1 MKPGGRIRT
10 RKAGLRVLPFLA
22 AFLFFSGA
30 GAEAQTFKPFT
41 SLRVIRTDYFDIIY
55 PEASA
60 PTALA
65 LSLEADSIYERVS
78 SLLGIS
84 LDRRIPVTIT
94 PHTDQFNGYM
104 NPLPYPHIV
113 LYDTPM
119 DIGWTSFENSLESL
133 FLHELTHAVS
143 LNSRG
148 PFLKGLY
155 RVFGGWVYPTGF
167 TAPQFMIEGV
177 TVSFESLDGFGRAN
191 DPLVRQKLLQDIY
204 EDAFLSPFQAA
215 GVYEYPHAQA
225 AYYEYGGLF
234 SAYLQ
239 RKYGMEKYAQLW
251 QAMGSGYH
259 FSFFFYNNG
268 YFYTF
273 KEIYGLPFLEAWND
287 FKETLIAETAF
298 KTIEENPLRVY
309 EGLRGSG
316 AGGRALIDAV
326 AAGGGRVF
334 ILDGKARKL
343 MAFDPDSGKARVV
356 LPVDNTA
363 YALDVSADG
372 ERLLVSSYRYTG
384 RLARAVV
391 TEYRADGG
399 RERAWKGLY
408 SGRYFRDGVIGLSS
422 TLHRNNMVFRSVS
435 GEEVLLRGNA
445 ELLYANPTALNDTW
459 IAFIAA
465 RRGVRELC
473 LYHYPTGAVYTFR
486 SDSEEGEDKWR
497 YIRFLQTSQGRLFF
511 SFNHDGGMYKL
522 GMIDLE
528 GLGEDAPPDTL
539 EAVFTLRNF
548 SGGVFW
554 PVMVEDAVYYRGTFS
569 AWDALLRYPET
580 ALTGLRVPLALL
592 PWTPAERAAAGPA
605 GAALA
610 GPDTGGESAGPSG
623 AESRR
628 YFPFSYLNPFRLW
641 LPLPLVRMTG
651 NGASLDGGGLFS
663 FMSDP
668 ADTNLLFL
676 FAYMDARSL
685 MAVTN
690 LQWTNLSLGF
700 PLNISFSDDIDK
712 TQPVSYRKTRGT
724 VSGALSFGLGNE
736 RRRLE
741 LNPGLGFSLAAP
753 DSGDSAAYTW
763 EYGELYYHAM
773 LGAGVSNLRRFNWE
787 LFGQGAALKVYS
799 RLLLNLPGI
808 PRFEGILQ
816 TAFEPYLPLKL
827 SLYGAWDEN
836 GMDLYGNSKY
846 YDTVAFSSVAS
857 VEYSSKGLSALRWLG
872 GGEAELR
879 LFSLDFQ
886 KSLSHLYINRF
897 FGTLAYRG
905 VLYDDQGILG
915 AEGTCLGDLRL
926 GQSLIFR
933 LGATAS
939 TILVTALPVR
949 ISAWVWGAWKISNTN
964 DGKNNDFVIGPGFS
978 VVY

>member
-1 MKPGGRIRT
+1 M
-10 RKAGLRVLPFLA
+10 
-22 AFLFFSGA
+22 GA
-30 GAEAQTFKPFT
+30 DT
-41 SLRVIRTDYFDIIY
+41 V
-55 PEASA
+55 
-60 PTALA
+60 
-65 LSLEADSIYERVS
+65 YERIS
-78 SLLGIS
+78 ALLGIS

-94 PHTDQFNGYM
+94 PHTDRFNGYM
-104 NPLPYPHIV
+104 SPMPYPHIV

-133 FLHELTHAVS
+133 FLHELTHVIS
-143 LNSRG
+143 MSSRS
-148 PFLKGLY
+148 PFLRGLH
-155 RVFGGWVYPTGF
+155 RIFGGWVYPTGL
-167 TAPQFMIEGV
+167 TAPQFMVEGV

-215 GVYEYPHAQA
+215 GIYEYPHAQSA
-225 AYYEYGGLF
+225 HYEYGGLF

-239 RKYGMEKYAQLW
+239 QKYGMEKYAQLW
-251 QAMGSGYH
+251 QAMGSSYH

-273 KEIYGLPFLEAWND
+273 KKIYGLPFLEAWND
-287 FKETLIAETAF
+287 FKETLIAETPAF
-298 KTIEENPLRVY
+298 KTIEENPLKVY
-309 EGLRGSG
+309 EGIHGPGARGQ
-316 AGGRALIDAV
+316 ALINAV

-334 ILDGKARKL
+334 MLDRKARKI
-343 MAFDPDSGKARVV
+343 MAFDPDSGKTQAI
-356 LPVDNTA
+356 LPADDTA

-384 RLARAVV
+384 NLARAVV
-391 TEYRADGG
+391 TEYAGS
-399 RERAWKGLY
+399 RERVWKGLY

-422 TLHRNNMVFRSVS
+422 TLHRNNLVFRSAS
-435 GEEVLLRGNA
+435 GDEEILLRGNA

-465 RRGVRELC
+465 KRGIRELC
-473 LYHYPTGAVYTFR
+473 LYNYRTRAVYTLR
-486 SDSEEGEDKWR
+486 SDLEDEKDGEDKWR
-497 YIRFLQTSQGRLFF
+497 YIRFLQGSSGRLFF

-522 GMIDLE
+522 GMIDL
-528 GLGEDAPPDTL
+528 GDLGEDVPPDTL

-580 ALTGLRVPLALL
+580 GLAGLRVPLSSR
-592 PWTPAERAAAGPA
+592 PWILTEGAGFDGA
-605 GAALA
+605 GLA
-610 GPDTGGESAGPSG
+610 GPDTGGESTGPVQASDM
-623 AESRR
+623 ESRR
-628 YFPFSYLNPFRLW
+628 YFPLSYLNPFRLW

-668 ADTNLLFL
+668 TDTNQLFL

-685 MAVTN
+685 MAATN
-690 LQWTNLSLGF
+690 LRWINLSLGF

-712 TQPVSYRKTRGT
+712 TPAIPYRKTQGSISGT
-724 VSGALSFGLGNE
+724 LNFGPGNK
-736 RRRLE
+736 RLE
-741 LNPGLGFSLAAP
+741 LNPGLGFSLTAL
-753 DSGDSAAYTW
+753 DSRDGSGAYAW
-763 EYGELYYHAM
+763 EYGDPYYNAM
-773 LGAGVSNLRRFNWE
+773 LGVGVSNLRRFNGE

-816 TAFEPYLPLKL
+816 TAFEPYLPLKI

-846 YDTVAFSSVAS
+846 YDTIAFSSVAS

-886 KSLSHLYINRF
+886 KSLSHLYVNRF
-897 FGTLAYRG
+897 FGTLSYRG
-905 VLYDDQGILG
+905 VLYDDHGISE
-915 AEGTCLGDLRL
+915 AEGSFLGDNRRL
-926 GQSLIFR
+926 SQSLILR

-939 TILVTALPVR
+939 TILVTALPLK
-949 ISAWVWGAWKISNTN
+949 ISVWVWGAWKISNTN

-978 VVY
+978 VTY